1 MFWLPEEDT
10 GSVILIPAPVF
21 IATDSTLPSSPAR
34 SADLPTEHSLHLLH
48 DLRNGQRLHLVLPA
62 DGSADQPLSAVI
74 PLGIEGFD
82 RMEALARL
90 LASLHGRAIPPDT
103 RLTRQQL
110 ARARRMLQA
119 VDGQRAG
126 ASQLDIAKVIFRLK
140 PIRRDDW
147 QTAPERYATMDL
159 IKDGLAMIAGGYRKL
174 LRHRRRS

>member
-10 GSVILIPAPVF
+10 GSVILTAAPAS
-21 IATDSTLPSSPAR
+21 IAADSTPLPQPGQ
-34 SADLPTEHSLHLLH
+34 SAGQPTEHGPHILH
-48 DLRNGQRLHLVLPA
+48 DLSNGQRLHLALAA
-62 DGSADQPLSAVI
+62 DRSVGQPLVAVI

-82 RMEALARL
+82 RMEAVARL

-119 VDGQRAG
+119 VDGHHAG
-126 ASQLDIAKVIFRLK
+126 ASHREIAKVIFRLK

-147 QTAPERYATMDL
+147 QNAPERYATMDM

-174 LRHRRRS
+174 LRHRRRR